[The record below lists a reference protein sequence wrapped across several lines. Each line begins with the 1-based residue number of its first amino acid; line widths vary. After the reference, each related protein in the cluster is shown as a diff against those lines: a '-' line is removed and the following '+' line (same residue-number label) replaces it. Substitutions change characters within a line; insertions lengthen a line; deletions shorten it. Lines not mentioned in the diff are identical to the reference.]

1 MGRWQAQHDWVNRID
16 RATRHRP
23 DADPSTGTHPI
34 DAKTASAVVDLALRV
49 SELALRCGASAA
61 DVTAFALT
69 VAEAYRLPIDVDV
82 TWTSITISYHRSGTS
97 EPITGFRSVRE
108 RSNDYQM
115 LARLALFVDAVAAG
129 KIPLASAQEKFSVLK
144 VSGRPYRGWVVAV
157 ANGVLSGGVAA
168 MLGGGSQEIGLA
180 AFSMV
185 LVFLAQ
191 SAFVKL
197 GVAAFYQQIVGAAVP
212 TAIGL
217 GVMQFREEV
226 AWLNGVSSSI
236 IVAAGMVGLLAGL
249 GVVTAARDALE
260 GSFITSAARTY
271 DSIMST
277 GGIVVGVVV
286 TLWAGVRLGVQGTIS
301 PTAGVVEPAL
311 WQAVVAGA
319 CSVAFAVICH
329 VSPRSLLGCGL
340 LGTIGYGSYLA
351 VSPSFAYYPAAAAF
365 GALAVGAGAQLVA
378 WRWRVPVL
386 ALITTGIVALMPGMM
401 LYRGLYYVINSGAP
415 MVATQL
421 LLDAILTGV
430 GLAAG
435 SMLGSQLVRPLVV
448 PARWRWRVS
457 DE

>member
-23 DADPSTGTHPI
+23 DADLTAGTNLI

-61 DVTAFALT
+61 DATAFALT

-115 LARLALFVDAVAAG
+115 LARLALFVDAAAAG
-129 KIPLASAQEKFSVLK
+129 QIPLANAQDKFNVLR
-144 VSGRPYRGWVVAV
+144 VSGRPYRAWVVAV

-168 MLGGGSQEIGLA
+168 MLGGSALEVSLA
-180 AFSMV
+180 ALSMV
-185 LVFLAQ
+185 LVYLAQ
-191 SAFVKL
+191 AGL
-197 GVAAFYQQIVGAAVP
+197 LRLRVATFYQQIVGAAVP

-217 GVMQFREEV
+217 AVMQFREELE
-226 AWLNGVSSSI
+226 WLAGASPSI

-271 DSIMST
+271 DSLMST
-277 GGIVVGVVV
+277 GGIVVGVIL

-301 PTAGVVEPAL
+301 PTAGVVEPAF

-340 LGTIGYGSYLA
+340 LGTIGYASYLA
-351 VSPSFAYYPAAAAF
+351 VSPSLAYYPAAAAF

-401 LYRGLYYVINSGAP
+401 LYRGLYYIINSGVP
-415 MVATQL
+415 MVAIQL
-421 LLDAILTGV
+421 LLDTVLTGL

-448 PARWRWRVS
+448 PARWRWRVA